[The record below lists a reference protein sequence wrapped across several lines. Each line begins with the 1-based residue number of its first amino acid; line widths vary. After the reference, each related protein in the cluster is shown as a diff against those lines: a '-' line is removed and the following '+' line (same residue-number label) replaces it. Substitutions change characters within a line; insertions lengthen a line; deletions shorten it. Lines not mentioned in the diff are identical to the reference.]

1 MQAGLARGVPAP
13 EGGVLP
19 AVATL
24 KACQPKKGHGHGHKD
39 KHDDDDDD

>member
-1 MQAGLARGVPAP
+1 MQAGLDRGVPAP

-24 KACQPKKGHGHGHKD
+24 KACMPKKGHGHGHKD
-39 KHDDDDDD
+39 HDDDDD